1 MPYKESIFKK
11 IESHKKAVNTTDL
24 LVHVFPNFNLAI
36 ERHKFPSGFSHPPP
50 YKTSTW
56 IIHHSCIFVKY
67 QTLHLCTPCK
77 NLFTISITEF
87 FLL

>member
-1 MPYKESIFKK
+1 MITMPYKESILKK

-50 YKTSTW
+50 LQNFNLDYSSFLY
-56 IIHHSCIFVKY
+56 ICQISNI
-67 QTLHLCTPCK
+67 TLMYTM
-77 NLFTISITEF
+77 
-87 FLL
+87 

>member
-1 MPYKESIFKK
+1 MITMPYKESIFKK

-50 YKTSTW
+50 PTKLQPGLFIILVYLSNIKHYTYVHHVKTFSR
-56 IIHHSCIFVKY
+56 FR
-67 QTLHLCTPCK
+67 
-77 NLFTISITEF
+77 
-87 FLL
+87 